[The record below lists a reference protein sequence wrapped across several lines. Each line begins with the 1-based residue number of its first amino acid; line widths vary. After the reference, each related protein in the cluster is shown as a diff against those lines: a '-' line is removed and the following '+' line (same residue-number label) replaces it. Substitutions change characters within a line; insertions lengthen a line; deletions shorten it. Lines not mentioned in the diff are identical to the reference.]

1 MKHTNKK
8 PRRGMNLHHYFS
20 LIVLGEI
27 LLVLFVVYGLTHLM
41 RDVLL
46 PDITVSP
53 ILWMA
58 AFGLLVGSGC
68 AVFVSRVL
76 LKRIV
81 ILSRSMQKVAKG
93 DFSIRLD
100 TRSSVKELRETQS
113 SFNSMVEQLSKI
125 ETLQSDFISSVSHEF
140 KTPINAIEGYATLLE
155 DKSLSEEDRALYL
168 DRIRLSTQ
176 KLSQLVGNV
185 LLISKMDNTTE
196 HGTTNAFRLDE
207 QICQAIILLEP
218 KWASKN
224 IEIDA
229 DLCEIIITAQQ
240 GLLGHIWT
248 NLIENAIRFAPRDGC
263 LRIRLWQEDGECIF
277 TVEDDGPG
285 IDESALPYIFNKF
298 YQADSSHKSEGNGL
312 GLAIASKIAAI
323 HNGKISAQNNPD
335 RGAKFTV
342 SLPLS

>member
-1 MKHTNKK
+1 MKQTSKW
-8 PRRGMNLHHYFS
+8 PRRGMNLHRYFS

-27 LLVLFVVYGLTHLM
+27 LLVLFVAYGLTHLM

-46 PDITVSP
+46 PDIRVSP
-53 ILWMA
+53 ILWMV
-58 AFGLLVGSGC
+58 AFSLLIGSGC

-81 ILSRSMQKVAKG
+81 VLSRSMQKVAKG

-100 TRSSVKELRETQS
+100 THSIVKELRETQS

-125 ETLQSDFISSVSHEF
+125 ETLQSDFISNVSHEF

-155 DKSLSEEDRALYL
+155 DESLSEEDRALYL
-168 DRIRLSTQ
+168 NRIALSTQ
-176 KLSQLVGNV
+176 KLSQLIGNV
-185 LLISKMDNTTE
+185 LLISKMDNATQHSDLST
-196 HGTTNAFRLDE
+196 FRLDE

-218 KWASKN
+218 KWASKS

-229 DLCEIIITAQQ
+229 DLCEITVTAQQ
-240 GLLGHIWT
+240 SLLGHIWT
-248 NLIENAIRFAPRDGC
+248 NLIDNAVRYAHTDGC
-263 LRIRLWQEDGECIF
+263 IRMRLWEEDGQCIF

-323 HNGKISAQNNPD
+323 HKGRISAQNNAD